1 MDQYYSSE
9 EKLLSDGIVFDEN
22 DLQYFFNR
30 GVSLKTIVEKYLL
43 SFQVQETLCKD
54 YPQFANQIISTNELL
69 APSIVATEISKG
81 NYQPLEKYF
90 DADYF
95 SDYLLSLLKELGNL
109 NQFDFDRVF
118 DIIVDRNSKGDEFSV
133 LNDDDLV
140 KKLISIGGSKA
151 LIFANNPSAE
161 LVSLTEFSYS
171 DYTLYDGA
179 YKNSSALLL
188 KFLKEGKLD
197 ALKYA
202 KSGAITEEVIQII
215 NQNNISLETLKLY
228 SNLDNSPFLIKYLA
242 EKGDY
247 SLIAKLP
254 NLFTDLSEF
263 NYACRVFSNNY
274 VDLSSYNDSRS
285 RLLNAL
291 LNNKYTWRIS
301 SVDMSLEVA
310 KKILDMG
317 LSVDDF
323 FNCFYTSGNWDNL
336 IQAFCMKGEFLPVFF
351 VKSKQLAEQYSDE
364 ITYNFYL
371 KAQEKM
377 GKFIPSDIWLY
388 KFIKEGHYDLIPN
401 YSGELESDVLK
412 RALLWGYFPEE
423 KMLSSEYFTERIK
436 NISFSKEELEY
447 LKSKLNGNSRYV
459 IFFPELLNSNDALLK
474 YIEDVPLIFQML
486 DESRKADF
494 LRFLLKTEPELC
506 AKLGNIGSF
515 LLMPLIKENLEV
527 LKYFSDNQL
536 DYYMIT
542 DILNF
547 NPNAMDFIELY
558 RLSNEEIGKY
568 LLNGYKFSTNSPS
581 RLLVYALNNGIEV
594 PKKILFDLDLNNLL
608 QLIDDLNYNTE
619 FSALFEEVF
628 RNFYQKNPVELTYE
642 YYRVYYFGEC
652 AAKDFLI
659 KLFESVG
666 ISYNHDLDIK
676 EKDEFSLIYELST
689 LPRKQESLTKI
700 DEILKK
706 TEYLNKVHMAF
717 EWLLTNFD
725 PDEEILKK
733 REFADKY
740 FELDPNYLVQY
751 IDYNDPK
758 YQQIVSNLFKS
769 DAKKYATLLS
779 YFPFI
784 SSEGDFFKKIL
795 SNQPEAFFEL
805 PRKYFNSKTYDYV
818 KELLRERYDS
828 INIFLFAIE
837 DLIHLPNFDV
847 SNYEDCKFVFMN
859 IINNV
864 CKTGFADLINK
875 NDEQLKKIFARA
887 SEIYEKKEADFKEL
901 VSLSQSTDVSLF
913 PDMSLFPEDFQIVL
927 KNAVNILNS
936 TGKQNTLEKNPIFSY
951 DLVKYVYPLFGIDI
965 VRDLLKYNTPVA
977 QEIID
982 EIKNGNQQ
990 LLLDYYNLICQ
1001 YNVFEADDKRVHF
1014 AFVNFKEIKELIGD
1028 ILASKESL
1036 FETDMTNLKKVI
1048 INKNQYKIKSLAEL
1062 KHFDYVTRKYW
1073 QDIKGK
1079 DDIDDI
1085 KNALATM
1092 FGYEKVEFLENDF
1105 NGFQLDNYVNLEEV
1119 RTDIIEHYGPTKAQE
1134 IFAKCFYDKKDI
1146 SIVTLMKQV
1155 TESENINELK
1165 ELLECQISNT
1175 GEPVDYS
1182 DDVRRIITKIRM
1194 LYNYQFNAH
1203 LTKIEDI
1210 KSKRLGKD
1218 DPNNPYGVTII
1229 EMNDERFNFLVHRL
1243 YLYDHTMGGFLGKLM
1258 ADPSLWTKLEGST
1271 TLSTSSISDKGF
1283 WFLGNDN
1290 PDGVVYLFNNTPENF
1305 LLFMNGRDL
1314 YTEHGGYKIEPTADL
1329 NAFTTIDG
1337 LNQCSCY
1344 KACPYN
1350 EVAGNREGMLPCA
1363 LACVGAE
1370 PNEATIRA
1378 AKYFSQY
1385 LGVDIP
1391 IIKFDIKAYY
1401 DKKQKDANKAKNDF
1415 KIKPTKESMKGIFF
1429 DGIRI
1434 YSKKAYDSIKGK
1446 IAYCMD
1452 ILKDKYYQKEISFEE
1467 YYQLLLQ
1474 MESMVSLITVDLPD
1488 AKKEMRKIS
1497 LLRESLNTLKQL
1509 SKEEVL
1515 NLEEAALGESGIMY
1529 KYHDENKDYLVK
1541 PAVDKKKLASQPFR
1555 AEIQAAASKLQMI
1568 LSPETSV
1575 KVESLGGDLK
1585 LSRQELVS
1593 VSKEN
1598 ANALENWVDYGGPL
1612 DYHYSN
1618 ALLKE
1623 YVVDFLLCN
1632 FDCFVGNFIIDSNNN
1647 VRGIDKE
1654 QSFRFMNNAESLK
1667 PDFSYVPNGDARIPI
1682 YKIMF
1687 ERYEKGEIDLDLSV
1701 VSATIENVKL
1711 LSDEEYKNIFHDY
1724 AYKLSKNHGEDIL
1737 NAILKRRDVAIG
1749 RMEEYIEK
1757 LQSMKKA
1764 EGVSLC

>member
-1 MDQYYSSE
+1 
-9 EKLLSDGIVFDEN
+9 
-22 DLQYFFNR
+22 
-30 GVSLKTIVEKYLL
+30 
-43 SFQVQETLCKD
+43 
-54 YPQFANQIISTNELL
+54 
-69 APSIVATEISKG
+69 
-81 NYQPLEKYF
+81 
-90 DADYF
+90 
-95 SDYLLSLLKELGNL
+95 
-109 NQFDFDRVF
+109 
-118 DIIVDRNSKGDEFSV
+118 
-133 LNDDDLV
+133 
-140 KKLISIGGSKA
+140 
-151 LIFANNPSAE
+151 
-161 LVSLTEFSYS
+161 
-171 DYTLYDGA
+171 
-179 YKNSSALLL
+179 
-188 KFLKEGKLD
+188 
-197 ALKYA
+197 
-202 KSGAITEEVIQII
+202 
-215 NQNNISLETLKLY
+215 
-228 SNLDNSPFLIKYLA
+228 
-242 EKGDY
+242 
-247 SLIAKLP
+247 
-254 NLFTDLSEF
+254 
-263 NYACRVFSNNY
+263 
-274 VDLSSYNDSRS
+274 
-285 RLLNAL
+285 
-291 LNNKYTWRIS
+291 
-301 SVDMSLEVA
+301 
-310 KKILDMG
+310 
-317 LSVDDF
+317 
-323 FNCFYTSGNWDNL
+323 
-336 IQAFCMKGEFLPVFF
+336 
-351 VKSKQLAEQYSDE
+351 
-364 ITYNFYL
+364 
-371 KAQEKM
+371 
-377 GKFIPSDIWLY
+377 
-388 KFIKEGHYDLIPN
+388 
-401 YSGELESDVLK
+401 
-412 RALLWGYFPEE
+412 
-423 KMLSSEYFTERIK
+423 
-436 NISFSKEELEY
+436 
-447 LKSKLNGNSRYV
+447 
-459 IFFPELLNSNDALLK
+459 
-474 YIEDVPLIFQML
+474 
-486 DESRKADF
+486 
-494 LRFLLKTEPELC
+494 
-506 AKLGNIGSF
+506 
-515 LLMPLIKENLEV
+515 MPLIKENLEV
-527 LKYFSDNQL
+527 LKYFSFNQL
-536 DYYMIT
+536 GDGYSRIDMIKS
-542 DILNF
+542 ILDF
-547 NPNAMDFIELY
+547 NSNAMDFIDISIL
-558 RLSNEEIGKY
+558 LDDEIEKY
-568 LLNGYKFSTNSPS
+568 LLNGYKFSANSPS
-581 RLLVYALNNGIEV
+581 RLIVYALSNGIEV
-594 PKKILFDLDLNNLL
+594 PKNIFFDLDLNNLIGI
-608 QLIDDLNYNTE
+608 IDDLNYDAKFSDYKE
-619 FSALFEEVF
+619 KFSALFEEVF
-628 RNFYQKNPVELTYE
+628 SNFYQKNPIELTYE
-642 YYRVYYFGEC
+642 YYRIYSWSNKTTS
-652 AAKDFLI
+652 KDFFI

-666 ISYNHDLDIK
+666 ISYNHNLDI
-676 EKDEFSLIYELST
+676 EDKDEFSLIYQLAT
-689 LPRKQESLTKI
+689 LPKTQESLTKI

-706 TEYLNKVHMAF
+706 PEYLDKIDMAF
-717 EWLLTNFD
+717 RWLFTKFD
-725 PDEEILKK
+725 PSEKILKK

-740 FELDPNYLVQY
+740 FEVDPHYLVYY
-751 IDYNDPK
+751 IDCNDPK
-758 YQQIVSNLFKS
+758 YQPIVRKFLES
-769 DAKKYATLLS
+769 DAKKYVNLF
-779 YFPFI
+779 YRFPFI
-784 SSEGDFFKKIL
+784 LNEKELVKKAL
-795 SNQPEAFFEL
+795 TNKPEAFFDL
-805 PRKYFNSKTYDYV
+805 PSEYFNSETYGYV
-818 KELLRERYDS
+818 KELVRERYDY
-828 INIFLFAIE
+828 INPFYRNIVP
-837 DLIHLPNFDV
+837 LIHFPNFDV
-847 SNYEDCKFVFMN
+847 TNYEDCKFVFRN
-859 IINNV
+859 IIYNI
-864 CKTGFADLINK
+864 CKSGHANLIDK
-875 NDEQLKKIFARA
+875 NDNQLKKIFARA
-887 SEIYEKKEADFKEL
+887 AEIYEKKEADFKEL
-901 VSLSQSTDVSLF
+901 VSLSQNMDISLF
-913 PDMSLFPEDFQIVL
+913 TDDFQIVL
-927 KNAVNILNS
+927 KDAVSILNS
-936 TGKQNTLEKNPIFSY
+936 TGKLNTLEKNPIFSY
-951 DLVKYVYPLFGIDI
+951 DLVKYVYPLFGIDF
-965 VRDLLKYNTPVA
+965 VKDLLKYNTPAAEV
-977 QEIID
+977 IVD
-982 EIKNGNQQ
+982 EIKNNNQKF
-990 LLLDYYNLICQ
+990 LLDYYNLICQ

-1014 AFVNFKEIKELIGD
+1014 AFVNFKEIKELVGD
-1028 ILASKESL
+1028 ILDNKESL
-1036 FETDMTNLKKVI
+1036 SETDVTNLKKVI

-1062 KHFDYVTRKYW
+1062 KQFDYVTRKYW
-1073 QDIKGK
+1073 HDIKVK
-1079 DDIDDI
+1079 NNIDDI

-1092 FGYEKVEFLENDF
+1092 FGYNDVNSLENAF
-1105 NGFQLDNYVNLEEV
+1105 NGFQLGNFVNLEEV
-1119 RTDIIEHYGPTKAQE
+1119 RTDIIEHYGATKAEE
-1134 IFAKCFYDKKDI
+1134 IFEKCFYDKKDI

-1165 ELLECQISNT
+1165 ELLECHLSNT

-1210 KSKRLGKD
+1210 KSKRLEKD

-1243 YLYDHTMGGFLGKLM
+1243 YSYDNSMEDFQGRLM
-1258 ADPSLWTKLEGST
+1258 ADPSLWTKLEGAT

-1283 WFLGNDN
+1283 WFLENGN
-1290 PDGVVYLFNNTPENF
+1290 PDGVVYLFNNSPENF

-1314 YTEHGGYKIEPTADL
+1314 YVEHGGYKIEPTAAR

-1344 KACPYN
+1344 KKCKYN

-1363 LACVGAE
+1363 LACVGDK

-1391 IIKFDIKAYY
+1391 IIKFDIKAY
-1401 DKKQKDANKAKNDF
+1401 DAKKQKDADKAKNDF

-1429 DGIRI
+1429 DGIRLADP
-1434 YSKKAYDSIKGK
+1434 KKAPDSIKGK
-1446 IAYCMD
+1446 ITYCMD

-1474 MESMVSLITVDLPD
+1474 MESMVRLITVDLPD

-1737 NAILKRRDVAIG
+1737 NAILKRRDVAIV